1 MQYRKLGRTGI
12 EVSSICLGTMTWGSQ
27 NNQAEADAQ
36 LDLAIGEGV
45 NFIDTAEMYPT
56 TPRTSETFGETETIL
71 GNWLKGRAD
80 RDKLIVATKV
90 TGEGNSNVRGGARV
104 TGKIVREALEASLVR
119 LQTDYTDLYQLH
131 WPNRGSYSFRRNWK
145 YDPSSRHVGNMEQ
158 EVADILG
165 EVALLKEEGKLRE
178 FGLSNETAWGVM
190 KFVEASERHGL
201 PRIVSI
207 QNEYSLLCRLF
218 DLDLAETCIREDVG
232 LMAYSPLATGLL
244 TGKYAGG
251 EVPAGSRLTILANLN
266 GRATE
271 QAHEATAAYCD
282 LARQNGLP
290 PEQMALAFAM
300 SRPFMMSVIIGATSI
315 DQLKTNLGAARV
327 ALSEDVMEAIGAI
340 HRRYPMPM

>member
-119 LQTDYTDLYQLH
+119 LQTDYADLYQLH

-158 EVADILG
+158 EVADIL
-165 EVALLKEEGKLRE
+165 VDCDQDAVLLK
-178 FGLSNETAWGVM
+178 V
-190 KFVEASERHGL
+190 
-201 PRIVSI
+201 
-207 QNEYSLLCRLF
+207 
-218 DLDLAETCIREDVG
+218 
-232 LMAYSPLATGLL
+232 
-244 TGKYAGG
+244 
-251 EVPAGSRLTILANLN
+251 
-266 GRATE
+266 
-271 QAHEATAAYCD
+271 
-282 LARQNGLP
+282 RQ
-290 PEQMALAFAM
+290 
-300 SRPFMMSVIIGATSI
+300 
-315 DQLKTNLGAARV
+315 KGAACHTNRKSCFYRRAENEGQ
-327 ALSEDVMEAIGAI
+327 ALSFTRGGD
-340 HRRYPMPM
+340 

>member
-36 LDLAIGEGV
+36 LDLALGEGV
-45 NFIDTAEMYPT
+45 NFIDTAEMYPA
-56 TPRTSETFGETETIL
+56 TPRSMQTVGDTEVII
-71 GNWLKGRAD
+71 GNWLKGRSD
-80 RDKLIVATKV
+80 RGKLIIASKL
-90 TGEGNSNVRGGARV
+90 TGTGRIDIRQGERV
-104 TGKIVREALEASLVR
+104 TGKTVRKVLDQSLQR
-119 LQTDYTDLYQLH
+119 LQTDYVDIYQLH
-131 WPNRGSYSFRRNWK
+131 WPNRGSYHFRASWNF
-145 YDPSSRHVGNMEQ
+145 DPAKADVGNMDQ

-165 EVALLKEEGKLRE
+165 EVALLKREGKLRE

-190 KFVEASERHGL
+190 KFVETSERHGL

-207 QNEYSLLCRLF
+207 QNEYSLICRQF

-244 TGKYAGG
+244 TGKYEGG
-251 EVPAGSRLTILANLN
+251 KVPVGSRLTILANLN
-266 GRATE
+266 GRATA
-271 QAHEATAAYCD
+271 QAYEATAAYCD
-282 LARQNGLP
+282 LARQNGLL

-327 ALSEDVMEAIGAI
+327 ELSEEVMEAIGAI